1 MPNLVFENVY
11 AECKDKVWALVSR
24 YVYPHSE
31 REDLMQE
38 VFLAVH
44 KALEGFRGEAELS
57 TWVYKIAV
65 NTSLNYVKKKNRYQW
80 VLNMFT
86 NFASPGHEEV
96 EMREDLADFKPL
108 QQLNPQQRMIL
119 ILADVE
125 DRQIGEIAELLKM
138 PVGTVKSNLS
148 RSREIIKKEV
158 MKIGQL

>member
-1 MPNLVFENVY
+1 MSNLVFENVY

-24 YVYPHSE
+24 YVYAQSD
-31 REDLMQE
+31 REDLLQE
-38 VFLAVH
+38 VFLNVH
-44 KALEGFRGEAELS
+44 RALKGFRGESELS

-65 NTSLNYVKKKNRYQW
+65 NTALNYVKKKNRYQW

-96 EMREDLADFKPL
+96 KMKDDLADFKPL

-125 DRQIGEIAELLKM
+125 ERQIGEIADTLNL
-138 PVGTVKSNLS
+138 PIGTVKSNLF
-148 RSREIIKKEV
+148 RAREIIKKEV